1 MSYVLFLLLLLLAA
15 LVVGLARVFDSKIS
29 FEAAFKG
36 LAMGIVM
43 LPIVFWMLLL
53 CVAAT
58 PALLLI
64 TVGILHATGLLPA
77 VAGWEMWTLLP
88 SWAWLLI
95 GAATLFGTVHL
106 YCWIEE
112 RRRSEPITSQPRQE
126 QSRRVRRVSSYGGD
140 RAPPAHDKKPRR

>member
-1 MSYVLFLLLLLLAA
+1 
-15 LVVGLARVFDSKIS
+15 
-29 FEAAFKG
+29 
-36 LAMGIVM
+36 
-43 LPIVFWMLLL
+43 VFWMLLL